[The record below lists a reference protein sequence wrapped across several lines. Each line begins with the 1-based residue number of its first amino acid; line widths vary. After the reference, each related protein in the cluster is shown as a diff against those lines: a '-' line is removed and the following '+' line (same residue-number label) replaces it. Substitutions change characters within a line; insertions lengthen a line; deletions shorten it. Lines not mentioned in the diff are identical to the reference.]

1 LSGFREKMRGAASS
15 FGAWKRDAAA
25 LWKDFALHEGS
36 QAAAAFAFF
45 ALLSLFAL
53 LNLASGIMGMALKN
67 RPDLLRRAV
76 DYVVSHA
83 PGVSELVE
91 EALDTSADFGGL
103 LGVIGFLGL
112 LLTGTKVTDSLQ
124 VWLNRIWG
132 LEKPSFLR
140 RKSKGLVIML
150 VAALAVFLGLFLHV
164 ILVYAAGKIGGLKI
178 PLSLLAF
185 LGAVSV
191 QGAGLAFT
199 FAFATE
205 TRLGVREVWRGAFA
219 AALLI
224 NPLLLLLAWYYTHM
238 GDLAA
243 VYGSFAGVVLGILTI
258 YYAAYVIYLG
268 AELNRFLYERRKAA

>member
-1 LSGFREKMRGAASS
+1 MGASREKGPGTVSPLS
-15 FGAWKRDAAA
+15 AWKRDAVAF
-25 LWKDFALHEGS
+25 WKEFSLHDGS

-45 ALLSLFAL
+45 AFLSLFAL
-53 LNLASGIMGMALKN
+53 LILASGILGMVLRS

-76 DYVVSHA
+76 DYVVSRA
-83 PGVSELVE
+83 PGISEMVE

-103 LGVIGFLGL
+103 LGAVGFLGL
-112 LLTGTKVTDSLQ
+112 LLTGTRVTDSLQ

-224 NPLLLLLAWYYTHM
+224 NPLLLLLAWYYAHM